1 MSTDYSALLLEYPA
15 VISKDQLYRICHIS
29 KRKATWLLEN
39 GIIPCRDSGK
49 KTRRFQIYTADV
61 VNYLITLENEPQ
73 KVAIPVGIFTS
84 NKYRKKRENPVAHL
98 PRSELKKHLCL
109 KWRSEPDALT
119 ITQISKITGYN
130 MQTVGQWISKGKLQY
145 VSCPDGRKVAKRWLI
160 QFMTDYILASPYRL
174 SYTMRR
180 IMEDLDGSCLQRQV
194 IRNLPLFM
202 TVHICGR
209 RQEMANKFFE
219 ELSRCLRKKEIES
232 ANYEDKRLEVFL
244 HGQPVLFVS
253 PANDVFLLP
262 AGSKNEEAS
271 ELYHQVAMD
280 ADEVYSYV
288 ETMQNAPLLHASGLH
303 EDFRLLADFG
313 GAVLAGQER
322 ENGQGYQFVTWIWDY
337 DRTGVSHGHYYEDD
351 FQSAKQD
358 FAVRSGLIPRAQ
370 LFTPE
375 ELTELYRAAEHWF
388 YEGPELDYKQ
398 QKAIQEARTK
408 IEYTVP
414 DLQSRLEQAQSQ
426 EPQMNL

>member
-15 VISKDQLYRICHIS
+15 VISKDQLDRICHIS

-98 PRSELKKHLCL
+98 PRSE
-109 KWRSEPDALT
+109 PDALT

-180 IMEDLDGSCLQRQV
+180 IMEDLDG
-194 IRNLPLFM
+194 
-202 TVHICGR
+202 
-209 RQEMANKFFE
+209 
-219 ELSRCLRKKEIES
+219 
-232 ANYEDKRLEVFL
+232 
-244 HGQPVLFVS
+244 
-253 PANDVFLLP
+253 
-262 AGSKNEEAS
+262 
-271 ELYHQVAMD
+271 
-280 ADEVYSYV
+280 
-288 ETMQNAPLLHASGLH
+288 
-303 EDFRLLADFG
+303 
-313 GAVLAGQER
+313 
-322 ENGQGYQFVTWIWDY
+322 
-337 DRTGVSHGHYYEDD
+337 
-351 FQSAKQD
+351 
-358 FAVRSGLIPRAQ
+358 
-370 LFTPE
+370 
-375 ELTELYRAAEHWF
+375 
-388 YEGPELDYKQ
+388 
-398 QKAIQEARTK
+398 
-408 IEYTVP
+408 
-414 DLQSRLEQAQSQ
+414 
-426 EPQMNL
+426 